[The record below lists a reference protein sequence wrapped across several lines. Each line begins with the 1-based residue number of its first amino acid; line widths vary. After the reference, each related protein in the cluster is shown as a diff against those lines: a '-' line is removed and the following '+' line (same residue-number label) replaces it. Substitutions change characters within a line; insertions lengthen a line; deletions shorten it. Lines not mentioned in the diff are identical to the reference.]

1 MAIWQ
6 PSITRLDSSR
16 PVVAFGSVSVQPDE
30 FRNGVEEQVVEGQE
44 VVPKHTLEGTPE
56 SELHTAR
63 NILTSKIQKLW
74 LGLKEI
80 DDELALRSEARDA
93 KKAMSAARKKSYVRA
108 RRRAKAAVKAK
119 AKAQEA
125 INTDDD
131 GEEGDEAARDFQ
143 EYTPYQITFLERCL
157 ASVREE

>member
-1 MAIWQ
+1 M
-6 PSITRLDSSR
+6 
-16 PVVAFGSVSVQPDE
+16 
-30 FRNGVEEQVVEGQE
+30 EGQE

-63 NILTSKIQKLW
+63 NILTSKIEKLW
-74 LGLKEI
+74 LELKEI

-108 RRRAKAAVKAK
+108 KAAVKAK

-131 GEEGDEAARDFQ
+131 GEEGDGAARDFH
-143 EYTPYQITFLERCL
+143 EYTAYQVAFLEQCM
-157 ASVREE
+157 APSREE

>member
-1 MAIWQ
+1 MTSWQ
-6 PSITRLDSSR
+6 PSFTRLDSSH

-56 SELHTAR
+56 SDLHTAR

-108 RRRAKAAVKAK
+108 KKAVKAK

-125 INTDDD
+125 INADDD
-131 GEEGDEAARDFQ
+131 GEEGDGAARDFQ
-143 EYTPYQITFLERCL
+143 ELTPYQKAFRESCL
-157 ASVREE
+157 ASA